1 MIENTANYYSTKH
14 TFFFGGGG
22 AMLGLC
28 YCSGFSPA
36 AAGGGY
42 SLHEVQGLLLAV
54 PCLVASWGSRALG
67 LQSTGSIVAQRSLM
81 GYNPWGRKESDIPQR
96 AWVCTYTHTHTHT
109 HTHIS

>member
-14 TFFFGGGG
+14 TFFFGGRG

-42 SLHEVQGLLLAV
+42 SLHEVRGLLLAV

-67 LQSTGSIVAQRSLM
+67 LQSTGSIVAALLFPHVGSSQIRDGTCVS
-81 GYNPWGRKESDIPQR
+81 YTGRQIL
-96 AWVCTYTHTHTHT
+96 YH
-109 HTHIS
+109 